1 MATQK
6 QMFPIIYKPGILRDG
21 SFFQGSYCIRGQWV
35 RFFRGQPQNIGGMR
49 NFIFK
54 IIDPDSPLYGQIV
67 IIPSRSYPSS
77 LIIWYD
83 ELGQHVLVGISI
95 ANGNIPDVDLKTNL
109 IHAIYNSEGQETFIR
124 GYELTNNK
132 DDPARLMQ
140 FISVISNINNVH
152 ENLILALDRRIYV
165 DITSNLPMQGGV
177 VIKEVE
183 YLPLEFPDFV
193 FKEATGGM
201 IYVGNRLFLY
211 GNNGLVRWSS
221 VAQEKSGQKTS
232 VQKPFLF
239 FEDKY
244 SINISTDK
252 VIYGAE
258 WRGGTNTPTIIFWTL
273 GSVIL
278 ITNTTGSNNQVIDDP
293 DDLSFSKKVLS
304 RDSSIL
310 SSNSVVEYDGIFY
323 WPGTQRFFVFNG
335 VVLPLENNLNRQTF
349 FDSLDMTKRQKVF
362 GVKNVSRDEIW
373 WFYPEKG
380 KADNVGC
387 TRAVIYNVV
396 DNTWYDTG
404 IERDSGYFDNVSGNM
419 YTSGKNLIPYATP
432 PDKDFCY
439 VWQHE
444 VGNDQVNLVYNGEEG
459 SDLAP
464 VKPIPS
470 FFTTPIISYAT
481 FNPQKQVA
489 GIDYNIAI
497 ERIEPNIVGTKKIK
511 MTVSI
516 NTYEYPASTPVTAT
530 YNLTEDGE
538 LENIIRSA
546 INERKQGRN
555 INFTFKSEGIGSGYQ
570 MGTTF
575 VLAEIDDGRP

>member
-1 MATQK
+1 MRNYVIYLQTIPQILPPDFIPTNVLIYYDSKGDKHILIGGSLVPDSLLSSVIDVTYTSSGAQTYTWANRFTNPTNTLAQFVVVISIINSLPTQMILCLGIKNYTDINSSEATSS
-6 QMFPIIYKPGILRDG
+6 ILAKESTNG
-21 SFFQGSYCIRGQWV
+21 FFQV
-35 RFFRGQPQNIGGMR
+35 N
-49 NFIFK
+49 
-54 IIDPDSPLYGQIV
+54 
-67 IIPSRSYPSS
+67 
-77 LIIWYD
+77 
-83 ELGQHVLVGISI
+83 
-95 ANGNIPDVDLKTNL
+95 
-109 IHAIYNSEGQETFIR
+109 
-124 GYELTNNK
+124 
-132 DDPARLMQ
+132 
-140 FISVISNINNVH
+140 
-152 ENLILALDRRIYV
+152 
-165 DITSNLPMQGGV
+165 
-177 VIKEVE
+177 
-183 YLPLEFPDFV
+183 FPDFV
-193 FKEATGGM
+193 LKEATGGM
-201 IYVGNRLFLY
+201 LYVGSRLFYY

-221 VAQEKSGQKTS
+221 IAAEKSGEQTDL
-232 VQKPFLF
+232 QKPFLF
-239 FEDKY
+239 FKDKY

-258 WRGGTNTPTIIFWTL
+258 WRGGVNAPTIIFWTL
-273 GSVIL
+273 GSVVL
-278 ITNTTGSNNQVIDDP
+278 ITNTTGSNNQVITDI

-349 FDSLDMTKRQKVF
+349 FDTIDMSKRQRVF

-380 KADNVGC
+380 KDANVGC

-396 DNTWYDTG
+396 DNTWYDTD
-404 IERDSGYFDNVSGNM
+404 IERAAGYFDNTGGNM
-419 YTSGKNLIPYATP
+419 YTVGKNLVPYEG
-432 PDKDFCY
+432 DNNSY

-444 VGNDQVNLVYNGEEG
+444 VGSDQVNLYKEV
-459 SDLAP
+459 DQQT
-464 VKPIPS
+464 KPIPS

-489 GIDYNIAI
+489 GIDYNIGI

-538 LENIIRSA
+538 LENIIRPA

>member
-1 MATQK
+1 MAKQK
-6 QMFPIIYKPGILRDG
+6 QMFPITYKPGILRDG
-21 SFFQGSYCIRGQWV
+21 SPFQGSYSTGGQWV
-35 RFFRGQPQNIGGMR
+35 RFFRGQPQNIGGMK
-49 NFIFK
+49 NYV
-54 IIDPDSPLYGQIV
+54 LYIQT
-67 IIPSRSYPSS
+67 IPELLPPSS
-77 LIIWYD
+77 TPTAALIYYD
-83 ELGQHVLVGISI
+83 SDGNKHILVGVSLVTQQHKYSVIDATYNNIGGQTLTYFKKFTNPTNTLTQFVVVISI
-95 ANGNIPDVDLKTNL
+95 INSLPTQMVLCLGMKNYTDINSSE
-109 IHAIYNSEGQETFIR
+109 AIST
-124 GYELTNNK
+124 
-132 DDPARLMQ
+132 
-140 FISVISNINNVH
+140 
-152 ENLILALDRRIYV
+152 ILAKKD
-165 DITSNLPMQGGV
+165 TGGFFKV
-177 VIKEVE
+177 N
-183 YLPLEFPDFV
+183 FPDFV
-193 FKEATGGM
+193 LQETTGGM
-201 IYVGNRLFLY
+201 LYVGNRLFYY
-211 GNNGLVRWSS
+211 GSNGLVRWSS
-221 VAQEKSGQKTS
+221 IAAEKSGQQTS
-232 VQKPFLF
+232 LQKPFLF

-258 WRGGTNTPTIIFWTL
+258 WRGGANSPTIIFWTL
-273 GSVIL
+273 GSVVL
-278 ITNTTGSNNQVIDDP
+278 ISNTTGSNNQVIDDP

-349 FDSLDMTKRQKVF
+349 FDTIDMSKRQRVF

-380 KADNVGC
+380 KDVNVGC

-404 IERDSGYFDNVSGNM
+404 IERAAGYFDNTGGNM
-419 YTSGKNLIPYATP
+419 YTVGKNLSPYEG
-432 PDKDFCY
+432 DNNNY
-439 VWQHE
+439 VWEHE
-444 VGNDQVNLVYNGEEG
+444 VGNDQVNLYKEVEEQ
-459 SDLAP
+459 
-464 VKPIPS
+464 VKAIPS

-516 NTYEYPASTPVTAT
+516 NTYEYPTSTPVTTT
-530 YNLTEDGE
+530 YNLTEDRE
-538 LENIIRSA
+538 LENIIRPA

-575 VLAEIDDGRP
+575 VLAEIDDGRS

>member
-6 QMFPIIYKPGILRDG
+6 QMFPITYKPGILRDG
-21 SFFQGSYCIRGQWV
+21 SPFQGSYCIRGQWV

-49 NFIFK
+49 NYVIYLQTIPQILPPDFIPTNVLIYYDSK
-54 IIDPDSPLYGQIV
+54 GDKHILIGGSLVPDSLLSSV
-67 IIPSRSYPSS
+67 IDVTYTSS
-77 LIIWYD
+77 GAQTYTWANRFTNPTNTLA
-83 ELGQHVLVGISI
+83 QFVVVISI
-95 ANGNIPDVDLKTNL
+95 I
-109 IHAIYNSEGQETFIR
+109 NSLPRQMILCLGMKNYT
-124 GYELTNNK
+124 
-132 DDPARLMQ
+132 D
-140 FISVISNINNVH
+140 INSS
-152 ENLILALDRRIYV
+152 EATSSILA
-165 DITSNLPMQGGV
+165 
-177 VIKEVE
+177 KEATDGFFQVN
-183 YLPLEFPDFV
+183 FPDFV
-193 FKEATGGM
+193 LKEATGGM
-201 IYVGNRLFLY
+201 LYVGNRLFYY

-221 VAQEKSGQKTS
+221 IAADKSGEQTDL
-232 VQKPFLF
+232 QKPFLF
-239 FEDKY
+239 FKDKY

-258 WRGGTNTPTIIFWTL
+258 WRGGANSPTIIFWTL
-273 GSVIL
+273 GSVVL
-278 ITNTTGSNNQVIDDP
+278 ISNTTGSNNQVITDP

-349 FDSLDMTKRQKVF
+349 FDTIDMSKRQRVF

-380 KADNVGC
+380 KDANIGC

-396 DNTWYDTG
+396 DNTWYDTD
-404 IERDSGYFDNVSGNM
+404 IERAAGCFDNTGGNM
-419 YTSGKNLIPYATP
+419 YTVGKNLSPYEG
-432 PDKDFCY
+432 DNNSY
-439 VWQHE
+439 VWEHE
-444 VGNDQVNLVYNGEEG
+444 VGNDQVNLYKDV
-459 SDLAP
+459 DQQ
-464 VKPIPS
+464 VKAIPS

-516 NTYEYPASTPVTAT
+516 NTYEYPASIPVTTT

-538 LENIIRSA
+538 LDNIIRPA
-546 INERKQGRN
+546 INERIQGRN

>member
-6 QMFPIIYKPGILRDG
+6 QMFPITYKPGILRDG
-21 SFFQGSYCIRGQWV
+21 SPFQGSYSTSGQWV

-49 NFIFK
+49 NYV
-54 IIDPDSPLYGQIV
+54 LYLQT
-67 IIPSRSYPSS
+67 IPELLPPSS
-77 LIIWYD
+77 TPTAVLIYYD
-83 ELGQHVLVGISI
+83 SDGNKHILVGVSLVTQQHKYSVIDATYNNIGSQTLTYFKKFTNPTNTLTQFVVVISI
-95 ANGNIPDVDLKTNL
+95 INTIPTQMILCLGMKNYTDINSSE
-109 IHAIYNSEGQETFIR
+109 AIS
-124 GYELTNNK
+124 
-132 DDPARLMQ
+132 
-140 FISVISNINNVH
+140 S
-152 ENLILALDRRIYV
+152 ILA
-165 DITSNLPMQGGV
+165 
-177 VIKEVE
+177 KEATDGFFQVN
-183 YLPLEFPDFV
+183 FPDFV
-193 FKEATGGM
+193 LKEATGGM
-201 IYVGNRLFLY
+201 LYVGNRLFYY

-221 VAQEKSGQKTS
+221 IAAEKSGEQTDL
-232 VQKPFLF
+232 QKPFLF
-239 FEDKY
+239 FKDKY

-258 WRGGTNTPTIIFWTL
+258 WRGGANSPTIIFWTL
-273 GSVIL
+273 GSVVL

-380 KADNVGC
+380 KDANVGC

-419 YTSGKNLIPYATP
+419 YTSGKNLIPYTTP
-432 PDKDFCY
+432 INKDFCY

-538 LENIIRSA
+538 LENTIRPA

>member
-6 QMFPIIYKPGILRDG
+6 QMFPITYKPGILRDG
-21 SFFQGSYCIRGQWV
+21 SFFQGSYCTRGQWV
-35 RFFRGQPQNIGGMR
+35 RFFRGQPQNIGGMK
-49 NFIFK
+49 NYV
-54 IIDPDSPLYGQIV
+54 LYIQT
-67 IIPSRSYPSS
+67 IPELLPPSS
-77 LIIWYD
+77 TPTAALIYYD
-83 ELGQHVLVGISI
+83 SDGNKHILVGVSLVTQQHKYSLIDATYNTAGSNTLTYFTKFPNPTNTLTQFVVVTSIINAIPTKVILCLGMKNYTDINSSEAISAIFVKREI
-95 ANGNIPDVDLKTNL
+95 AVENTAFYKT
-109 IHAIYNSEGQETFIR
+109 T
-124 GYELTNNK
+124 
-132 DDPARLMQ
+132 
-140 FISVISNINNVH
+140 
-152 ENLILALDRRIYV
+152 
-165 DITSNLPMQGGV
+165 
-177 VIKEVE
+177 
-183 YLPLEFPDFV
+183 FPDFV
-193 FKEATGGM
+193 YQEATGGM
-201 IYVGNRLFLY
+201 LYVGNRLFYY

-221 VAQEKSGQKTS
+221 IAAEKSGQQTS
-232 VQKPFLF
+232 LQKPFLF

-258 WRGGTNTPTIIFWTL
+258 WRGGTNSPTIIFWTL
-273 GSVIL
+273 GSVVL
-278 ITNTTGSNNQVIDDP
+278 ISNTTGSNNQVIDDP
-293 DDLSFSKKVLS
+293 DDLSFSKKILS

-349 FDSLDMTKRQKVF
+349 FDTIDMSKRQRVF

-380 KADNVGC
+380 KDANVGC

-396 DNTWYDTG
+396 DNTWYDTD
-404 IERDSGYFDNVSGNM
+404 IERAAGYFDNTGGNM
-419 YTSGKNLIPYATP
+419 YTVGKNLSPYEG
-432 PDKDFCY
+432 DNNSY

-444 VGNDQVNLVYNGEEG
+444 VGNDQVNLYK
-459 SDLAP
+459 AP
-464 VKPIPS
+464 DQQTKAIPS

-481 FNPQKQVA
+481 FNPQKQIA
-489 GIDYNIAI
+489 GIDYNIGI

-516 NTYEYPASTPVTAT
+516 NTYEYPASTPVTTT
-530 YNLTEDGE
+530 YDLTEDVE
-538 LENIIRSA
+538 LESIIRPA

>member
-6 QMFPIIYKPGILRDG
+6 QMFPITYKPGILRDG
-21 SFFQGSYCIRGQWV
+21 SPFQGSYSTSGQWV

-49 NFIFK
+49 NYV
-54 IIDPDSPLYGQIV
+54 LYLQT
-67 IIPSRSYPSS
+67 IPELLPPSS
-77 LIIWYD
+77 TPTAVLIYYD
-83 ELGQHVLVGISI
+83 TDRNKHILVGVSLVTQQHKYSVIDATYNNIGSQTLTYFKKFTNPTNTLTQFVVVISI
-95 ANGNIPDVDLKTNL
+95 INTIPTQMILCLGMKNYTDINSSE
-109 IHAIYNSEGQETFIR
+109 AIST
-124 GYELTNNK
+124 
-132 DDPARLMQ
+132 
-140 FISVISNINNVH
+140 
-152 ENLILALDRRIYV
+152 ILA
-165 DITSNLPMQGGV
+165 
-177 VIKEVE
+177 KETTDGFFQVN
-183 YLPLEFPDFV
+183 FPDFV
-193 FKEATGGM
+193 LQEATGGM
-201 IYVGNRLFLY
+201 LYVGSRLFYY

-221 VAQEKSGQKTS
+221 IAADKSGEQTDL
-232 VQKPFLF
+232 QKPFLF
-239 FEDKY
+239 FKDKY

-258 WRGGTNTPTIIFWTL
+258 WRGGANSPTIIFWTL
-273 GSVIL
+273 GSVVL

-349 FDSLDMTKRQKVF
+349 FDSLDMTKRQRVF

-380 KADNVGC
+380 KDANVGC

-404 IERDSGYFDNVSGNM
+404 IERAAGYFDNTGGNM
-419 YTSGKNLIPYATP
+419 YTVGKNLSPYEG
-432 PDKDFCY
+432 DNNSY

-444 VGNDQVNLVYNGEEG
+444 VGNDQVNLYKEV
-459 SDLAP
+459 DQQ
-464 VKPIPS
+464 VKSIPS

-538 LENIIRSA
+538 LENIIRPA

>member
-21 SFFQGSYCIRGQWV
+21 SPFQGSYCTKGQWV
-35 RFFRGQPQNIGGMR
+35 RFFRGQPQNIGGIR
-49 NFIFK
+49 N
-54 IIDPDSPLYGQIV
+54 YV
-67 IIPSRSYPSS
+67 IYLQTIPELLPPSS
-77 LIIWYD
+77 TPTAVLIYYD
-83 ELGQHVLVGISI
+83 SDGNKHILVGVSLVTQQHKYSVIDATYNNIGSQTLTYFKKFTNPTNTLTQFVVVISI
-95 ANGNIPDVDLKTNL
+95 
-109 IHAIYNSEGQETFIR
+109 
-124 GYELTNNK
+124 
-132 DDPARLMQ
+132 
-140 FISVISNINNVH
+140 INNVKT
-152 ENLILALDRRIYV
+152 ELILSLGMKNYLDIN
-165 DITSNLPMQGGV
+165 SNEAVSTILAKKGTGEFWT
-177 VIKEVE
+177 IKFKADPVKNQNE
-183 YLPLEFPDFV
+183 EFKQPIPTEDNFI

-201 IYVGNRLFLY
+201 LYVGNRLFYY

-221 VAQEKSGQKTS
+221 ASQEKLNKKTNITC
-232 VQKPFLF
+232 PFLF

-258 WRGGTNTPTIIFWTL
+258 WRGGANSPTIIFWTL
-273 GSVIL
+273 GSVVL

-349 FDSLDMTKRQKVF
+349 FDTIDMSKRQRVF

-380 KADNVGC
+380 KDANVGC

-396 DNTWYDTG
+396 DNTWYDTD
-404 IERDSGYFDNVSGNM
+404 IERAAGYFDNTGGNM
-419 YTSGKNLIPYATP
+419 YTVGKNLTPYEG
-432 PDKDFCY
+432 DNNSY
-439 VWQHE
+439 VWEHE
-444 VGNDQVNLVYNGEEG
+444 VGNDQVNLYK
-459 SDLAP
+459 AP
-464 VKPIPS
+464 DQQVKAIPS

-511 MTVSI
+511 MTVNI
-516 NTYEYPASTPVTAT
+516 NTYEYPASTPVTTT

-538 LENIIRSA
+538 LENIIRPA

>member
-1 MATQK
+1 MKNYTD
-6 QMFPIIYKPGILRDG
+6 I
-21 SFFQGSYCIRGQWV
+21 
-35 RFFRGQPQNIGGMR
+35 N
-49 NFIFK
+49 
-54 IIDPDSPLYGQIV
+54 
-67 IIPSRSYPSS
+67 SS
-77 LIIWYD
+77 
-83 ELGQHVLVGISI
+83 EAIS
-95 ANGNIPDVDLKTNL
+95 
-109 IHAIYNSEGQETFIR
+109 S
-124 GYELTNNK
+124 
-132 DDPARLMQ
+132 
-140 FISVISNINNVH
+140 
-152 ENLILALDRRIYV
+152 ILAKKD
-165 DITSNLPMQGGV
+165 TGGFFKV
-177 VIKEVE
+177 N
-183 YLPLEFPDFV
+183 FPDFV
-193 FKEATGGM
+193 LQEATGGM
-201 IYVGNRLFLY
+201 LYVGNRLFYY

-221 VAQEKSGQKTS
+221 IAAEKSGEQTDL
-232 VQKPFLF
+232 QKPFLF
-239 FEDKY
+239 FKDKY

-258 WRGGTNTPTIIFWTL
+258 WRGGANTPTIIFWTL
-273 GSVIL
+273 SSVIL

-335 VVLPLENNLNRQTF
+335 VVLPLENF

-396 DNTWYDTG
+396 DNTWYDTD
-404 IERDSGYFDNVSGNM
+404 IERAAGYFDNTGGNM
-419 YTSGKNLIPYATP
+419 YTVGKNLTPYEG
-432 PDKDFCY
+432 DNNSY
-439 VWQHE
+439 VWEHE
-444 VGNDQVNLVYNGEEG
+444 VGNDQVNLYKDVQQ
-459 SDLAP
+459 
-464 VKPIPS
+464 VKAIPS

-511 MTVSI
+511 MNVSI
-516 NTYEYPASTPVTAT
+516 NTYEYPASTPVTTT
-530 YNLTEDGE
+530 YDLTTDGE
-538 LENIIRSA
+538 ENTVRPA

>member
-21 SFFQGSYCIRGQWV
+21 SPFQGSYCTKGQWV
-35 RFFRGQPQNIGGMR
+35 RFFRGQPQNIGGMK
-49 NFIFK
+49 NYV
-54 IIDPDSPLYGQIV
+54 LYIQT
-67 IIPSRSYPSS
+67 IPELLPPSS
-77 LIIWYD
+77 TPTAALIYYD
-83 ELGQHVLVGISI
+83 SDGNKHILVGVSLVTQEHRYSVIDATYNNIGSQTLTYFKKFTNPTNTLTQFVVVISI
-95 ANGNIPDVDLKTNL
+95 
-109 IHAIYNSEGQETFIR
+109 
-124 GYELTNNK
+124 
-132 DDPARLMQ
+132 
-140 FISVISNINNVH
+140 INNVKT
-152 ENLILALDRRIYV
+152 ELILSLGMKNYS
-165 DITSNLPMQGGV
+165 DINSNEAVSTILAKKDTGEFWT
-177 VIKEVE
+177 IKFKADPVKNQNE
-183 YLPLEFPDFV
+183 EFKQPIPTEDNFI

-201 IYVGNRLFLY
+201 LYVGNRLFYY

-221 VAQEKSGQKTS
+221 GSQEKLNKKTNITC
-232 VQKPFLF
+232 PFLF

-258 WRGGTNTPTIIFWTL
+258 WRGGVNSPTIIFWTL
-273 GSVIL
+273 GSVVL

-293 DDLSFSKKVLS
+293 DDLSFSRKVLS

-349 FDSLDMTKRQKVF
+349 FDSLDMSKRQRVF

-380 KADNVGC
+380 KDANVGC

-396 DNTWYDTG
+396 DNTWYDTD
-404 IERDSGYFDNVSGNM
+404 IERAAGYFDNTGGNM
-419 YTSGKNLIPYATP
+419 YTVGKNFSPYEG
-432 PDKDFCY
+432 DNNSY
-439 VWQHE
+439 VWEHE
-444 VGNDQVNLVYNGEEG
+444 VGNDQVNLYKDVEEQV
-459 SDLAP
+459 L
-464 VKPIPS
+464 PIPS

-497 ERIEPNIVGTKKIK
+497 ERIEPNIVATEKIK

-516 NTYEYPASTPVTAT
+516 NTYKYPASTPVITT
-530 YNLTEDGE
+530 YDLTEDGE
-538 LENIIRSA
+538 LENIIRPA

>member
-6 QMFPIIYKPGILRDG
+6 QMFPITYKPGILRDG

-49 NFIFK
+49 N
-54 IIDPDSPLYGQIV
+54 YV
-67 IIPSRSYPSS
+67 IYLQTVPELLPPSS
-77 LIIWYD
+77 TPTAALIYYD
-83 ELGQHVLVGISI
+83 SDGNKHILVGVSLNSVDDKYSVIDATYNNIGGQTLTYFKKFTNPTNTLTQFVVVISI
-95 ANGNIPDVDLKTNL
+95 
-109 IHAIYNSEGQETFIR
+109 
-124 GYELTNNK
+124 
-132 DDPARLMQ
+132 
-140 FISVISNINNVH
+140 INNVKT
-152 ENLILALDRRIYV
+152 ELILALGMKNYL
-165 DITSNLPMQGGV
+165 DINSNEAVSTILAKKDTG
-177 VIKEVE
+177 
-183 YLPLEFPDFV
+183 EFWTVKFKADPVKNQNEEFKQPIPTEDNFI

-201 IYVGNRLFLY
+201 LYVGSRLFYY

-221 VAQEKSGQKTS
+221 ASQEKLNKKTNITC
-232 VQKPFLF
+232 PFLF

-258 WRGGTNTPTIIFWTL
+258 WRGGANSPTIIFWTL
-273 GSVIL
+273 SSVVL
-278 ITNTTGSNNQVIDDP
+278 ISNTTGSNNQVIDDP
-293 DDLSFSKKVLS
+293 DDLSFSKKILS

-349 FDSLDMTKRQKVF
+349 FDTIDMSKRQRVF

-380 KADNVGC
+380 KDANVGC

-396 DNTWYDTG
+396 DNTWYDTD
-404 IERDSGYFDNVSGNM
+404 IERAAGYFDNTGGNM
-419 YTSGKNLIPYATP
+419 YTVGKNLSPYEG
-432 PDKDFCY
+432 DNNNY
-439 VWQHE
+439 VWEHE
-444 VGNDQVNLVYNGEEG
+444 VGNDQVNLYKEV
-459 SDLAP
+459 DQQ
-464 VKPIPS
+464 VKSIPS

-489 GIDYNIAI
+489 GIDYNIGI

-516 NTYEYPASTPVTAT
+516 NTYEYPASAPVTAT
-530 YNLTEDGE
+530 YDLTIDGE
-538 LENIIRSA
+538 ENTIRPA

>member
-1 MATQK
+1 M
-6 QMFPIIYKPGILRDG
+6 
-21 SFFQGSYCIRGQWV
+21 
-35 RFFRGQPQNIGGMR
+35 
-49 NFIFK
+49 
-54 IIDPDSPLYGQIV
+54 LY
-67 IIPSRSYPSS
+67 
-77 LIIWYD
+77 D
-83 ELGQHVLVGISI
+83 
-95 ANGNIPDVDLKTNL
+95 
-109 IHAIYNSEGQETFIR
+109 
-124 GYELTNNK
+124 
-132 DDPARLMQ
+132 
-140 FISVISNINNVH
+140 
-152 ENLILALDRRIYV
+152 
-165 DITSNLPMQGGV
+165 
-177 VIKEVE
+177 
-183 YLPLEFPDFV
+183 
-193 FKEATGGM
+193 
-201 IYVGNRLFLY
+201 GNRLFYY

-221 VAQEKSGQKTS
+221 IAAEKSGQQTS

-258 WRGGTNTPTIIFWTL
+258 WRGGANSPTIIFWTL
-273 GSVIL
+273 SSVVL
-278 ITNTTGSNNQVIDDP
+278 ISNTTGSNNQVIDDP
-293 DDLSFSKKVLS
+293 DDLSFSKKILS

-349 FDSLDMTKRQKVF
+349 FDTIDMSKRQRVF

-380 KADNVGC
+380 KDANVGC

-396 DNTWYDTG
+396 DNTWYDTD
-404 IERDSGYFDNVSGNM
+404 IERAAGYFDNTGGNM
-419 YTSGKNLIPYATP
+419 YTVGKNLSPYEG
-432 PDKDFCY
+432 DNNSY

-444 VGNDQVNLVYNGEEG
+444 VGNDQVNLYKDV
-459 SDLAP
+459 DQQ
-464 VKPIPS
+464 VKAIPS

-489 GIDYNIAI
+489 GIDYNIGI

-516 NTYEYPASTPVTAT
+516 NTYEYPASAPVTAT
-530 YNLTEDGE
+530 YDLTIEGE
-538 LENIIRSA
+538 ENTIRPA

>member
-21 SFFQGSYCIRGQWV
+21 SPFQGSYCSRGQWV

-49 NFIFK
+49 NYVIYLQTIPQILPPDFIPTNVLIYYDSK
-54 IIDPDSPLYGQIV
+54 GDKHILIGGSLVPDSLLSSV
-67 IIPSRSYPSS
+67 IDVTYTSS
-77 LIIWYD
+77 GAQTYTWANRFTNPTNTLA
-83 ELGQHVLVGISI
+83 QFVVVISI
-95 ANGNIPDVDLKTNL
+95 INSLPTQMILCLGMKNYTDINSSE
-109 IHAIYNSEGQETFIR
+109 AIS
-124 GYELTNNK
+124 
-132 DDPARLMQ
+132 
-140 FISVISNINNVH
+140 S
-152 ENLILALDRRIYV
+152 ILA
-165 DITSNLPMQGGV
+165 
-177 VIKEVE
+177 KEATDGFFQVN
-183 YLPLEFPDFV
+183 FPDFV
-193 FKEATGGM
+193 LKEATGGM
-201 IYVGNRLFLY
+201 LYVGNRLFYY

-221 VAQEKSGQKTS
+221 IAAEKSGEQTDL
-232 VQKPFLF
+232 QKPFLF
-239 FEDKY
+239 FKDKY

-258 WRGGTNTPTIIFWTL
+258 WRGGANSPTIIFWTL
-273 GSVIL
+273 GSVVL
-278 ITNTTGSNNQVIDDP
+278 ISNTTGSNNQVITDP
-293 DDLSFSKKVLS
+293 DDLSFSRKVLS

-349 FDSLDMTKRQKVF
+349 FDTIDMSKRQKVF

-380 KADNVGC
+380 KDANVGC

-396 DNTWYDTG
+396 DNTWYDTD
-404 IERDSGYFDNVSGNM
+404 IERAAGYFDNTGGNM
-419 YTSGKNLIPYATP
+419 YTVGKNLSPYEG
-432 PDKDFCY
+432 DNNSY
-439 VWQHE
+439 VWEHE
-444 VGNDQVNLVYNGEEG
+444 VGNDQVNLYKEV
-459 SDLAP
+459 DQQ
-464 VKPIPS
+464 VKSIPS

-489 GIDYNIAI
+489 GIDYNIGI

-530 YNLTEDGE
+530 YDLTIDGE
-538 LENIIRSA
+538 ENTVRPA

>member
-6 QMFPIIYKPGILRDG
+6 QMFPITYKPGILRDG
-21 SFFQGSYCIRGQWV
+21 SSFQGSYCTKGQWV

-49 NFIFK
+49 N
-54 IIDPDSPLYGQIV
+54 YV
-67 IIPSRSYPSS
+67 IYLQTVPELLPPSS
-77 LIIWYD
+77 TPTAALIYYD
-83 ELGQHVLVGISI
+83 SDGNKHILVGVSIVTQQHKYSLIDATYNNIGGQTLTYFTKFPNPTNTLTQFVVVTSIINAIPTKVILCLGMKNYTDINSSEAISAIFVKREI
-95 ANGNIPDVDLKTNL
+95 AVENTAFYKT
-109 IHAIYNSEGQETFIR
+109 T
-124 GYELTNNK
+124 
-132 DDPARLMQ
+132 
-140 FISVISNINNVH
+140 
-152 ENLILALDRRIYV
+152 
-165 DITSNLPMQGGV
+165 
-177 VIKEVE
+177 
-183 YLPLEFPDFV
+183 FPDFV
-193 FKEATGGM
+193 YQEATGGM
-201 IYVGNRLFLY
+201 LYVGNRLFYY

-221 VAQEKSGQKTS
+221 IAAEKFGKKT
-232 VQKPFLF
+232 KLKLPFLF

-258 WRGGTNTPTIIFWTL
+258 WRGGVNTPTIIFWTL
-273 GSVIL
+273 SSVIL
-278 ITNTTGSNNQVIDDP
+278 ITNTTGSNNQVITDP
-293 DDLSFSKKVLS
+293 DDLSFSKKILS

-349 FDSLDMTKRQKVF
+349 FDTIDMSKRQRVF
-362 GVKNVSRDEIW
+362 GIKNVSRDEIW

-404 IERDSGYFDNVSGNM
+404 IERAAGYFDNTGGNM
-419 YTSGKNLIPYATP
+419 YTVGKNLVPYAG
-432 PDKDFCY
+432 DNNSY

-444 VGNDQVNLVYNGEEG
+444 VGNDQVNLYK
-459 SDLAP
+459 AP
-464 VKPIPS
+464 DQQTKAIPS

-489 GIDYNIAI
+489 GIDYNLAI
-497 ERIEPNIVGTKKIK
+497 ERIEPNIVPTQKIK
-511 MTVSI
+511 MIISI
-516 NTYEYPASTPVTAT
+516 NTYEYPASTPVTTT

-538 LENIIRSA
+538 VENIIRPV
-546 INERKQGRN
+546 INTRVQGRN
-555 INFTFKSEGIGSGYQ
+555 VNFTFQSEGIGSGYQ

-575 VLAEIDDGRP
+575 VLAEIDDGRV

>member
-6 QMFPIIYKPGILRDG
+6 QMFPITYKPGILRDG
-21 SFFQGSYCIRGQWV
+21 SPFQGSYSTGGQWV

-49 NFIFK
+49 NYVIYQQGIPQILTPNSIPTNC
-54 IIDPDSPLYGQIV
+54 IIYYDSKGDKHIL
-67 IIPSRSYPSS
+67 
-77 LIIWYD
+77 L
-83 ELGQHVLVGISI
+83 GISPTLEEGLSNVI
-95 ANGNIPDVDLKTNL
+95 DVTYTTSGAQTFTYGSAYTNPT
-109 IHAIYNSEGQETFIR
+109 NT
-124 GYELTNNK
+124 LT
-132 DDPARLMQ
+132 Q
-140 FISVISNINNVH
+140 FVVVISIINSLPTQIILCLGMKNYTDINSS
-152 ENLILALDRRIYV
+152 EAISSILAKKD
-165 DITSNLPMQGGV
+165 TGGFFKV
-177 VIKEVE
+177 N
-183 YLPLEFPDFV
+183 FPDFV
-193 FKEATGGM
+193 LQEATGGM
-201 IYVGNRLFLY
+201 LYVGNRLFYY
-211 GNNGLVRWSS
+211 GSNGLVRWSS
-221 VAQEKSGQKTS
+221 IAQKKSNEETHL
-232 VQKPFLF
+232 QKPFLF
-239 FEDKY
+239 FKDKY

-258 WRGGTNTPTIIFWTL
+258 WRGGVNAPTIIFWTL
-273 GSVIL
+273 GSVVL

-293 DDLSFSKKVLS
+293 DDLSFSRKVLS

-349 FDSLDMTKRQKVF
+349 FDSLDMSKRQKVF

-380 KADNVGC
+380 KDANVGC

-404 IERDSGYFDNVSGNM
+404 IERAAGYFDNTGGNM
-419 YTSGKNLIPYATP
+419 YTVGKNLSPYEG
-432 PDKDFCY
+432 DNNSY
-439 VWQHE
+439 VWEHE
-444 VGNDQVNLVYNGEEG
+444 VGNDQVNLYKDV
-459 SDLAP
+459 DQQ
-464 VKPIPS
+464 VKAIPS

-516 NTYEYPASTPVTAT
+516 NTYEYPTSTPVTAT

-538 LENIIRSA
+538 LENIIRPA

>member
-6 QMFPIIYKPGILRDG
+6 QMFPITYKPGILRDG
-21 SFFQGSYCIRGQWV
+21 SLFQGSYSTGGQWV

-49 NFIFK
+49 NYVIYLETVPQILPPDFI
-54 IIDPDSPLYGQIV
+54 PTNC
-67 IIPSRSYPSS
+67 
-77 LIIWYD
+77 LIYYD
-83 ELGQHVLVGISI
+83 NEGNKHILVGGSIVSDSILSSVIDVTYTSSGAQTYTWANRFTNPINTLAQFVVVISI
-95 ANGNIPDVDLKTNL
+95 I
-109 IHAIYNSEGQETFIR
+109 NSLPTQMILCLGMKNYT
-124 GYELTNNK
+124 
-132 DDPARLMQ
+132 D
-140 FISVISNINNVH
+140 INSS
-152 ENLILALDRRIYV
+152 EAASSILA
-165 DITSNLPMQGGV
+165 
-177 VIKEVE
+177 KEATDGFFQVN
-183 YLPLEFPDFV
+183 FPDFV
-193 FKEATGGM
+193 LKEATGGM
-201 IYVGNRLFLY
+201 LYVGNRLFYY

-221 VAQEKSGQKTS
+221 IAAEKSGQQTS
-232 VQKPFLF
+232 LQKPFLF

-258 WRGGTNTPTIIFWTL
+258 WRGGTNSPTIIFWTL
-273 GSVIL
+273 GSVVL
-278 ITNTTGSNNQVIDDP
+278 ISNTTGSNNQIIDDP
-293 DDLSFSKKVLS
+293 DDLSFSRKVLS

-349 FDSLDMTKRQKVF
+349 FDTIDMSKRQRVF

-380 KADNVGC
+380 KDANVGC

-396 DNTWYDTG
+396 DNTWYDTD
-404 IERDSGYFDNVSGNM
+404 IERAAGYFDNTGGNM
-419 YTSGKNLIPYATP
+419 YTVGKNLSPYE
-432 PDKDFCY
+432 DDNNSY
-439 VWQHE
+439 VWEHE
-444 VGNDQVNLVYNGEEG
+444 VGNDQVNLYK
-459 SDLAP
+459 AP
-464 VKPIPS
+464 DQQTKAIPS

-516 NTYEYPASTPVTAT
+516 NTYEYPASAPVTAT

-538 LENIIRSA
+538 VENLIRPA

>member
-6 QMFPIIYKPGILRDG
+6 QMFPITYKPGILRDG
-21 SFFQGSYCIRGQWV
+21 SPFQGSYSTSGQWV

-49 NFIFK
+49 NYV
-54 IIDPDSPLYGQIV
+54 LYLQT
-67 IIPSRSYPSS
+67 IPELLPPSS
-77 LIIWYD
+77 TPTAVLIYYD
-83 ELGQHVLVGISI
+83 TDGNKHILVGVSLVTQQHKYSVIDATYNNIGSQTLTYFKKFTNPTNTLTQFVVVISI
-95 ANGNIPDVDLKTNL
+95 INTIPTQMILCLGMKNYTDINSSE
-109 IHAIYNSEGQETFIR
+109 AIST
-124 GYELTNNK
+124 
-132 DDPARLMQ
+132 
-140 FISVISNINNVH
+140 
-152 ENLILALDRRIYV
+152 ILA
-165 DITSNLPMQGGV
+165 
-177 VIKEVE
+177 KETTDGFFQVN
-183 YLPLEFPDFV
+183 FPDFV
-193 FKEATGGM
+193 LQEATGGM
-201 IYVGNRLFLY
+201 LYVGSRLFYY

-221 VAQEKSGQKTS
+221 IAADKSGEQTDL
-232 VQKPFLF
+232 QKPFLF
-239 FEDKY
+239 FKDKY

-258 WRGGTNTPTIIFWTL
+258 WRGGANSPTIIFWTL
-273 GSVIL
+273 GSVVL

-349 FDSLDMTKRQKVF
+349 FDSLDMTKRQRVF

-380 KADNVGC
+380 KDANVGC

-404 IERDSGYFDNVSGNM
+404 IERAAGYFDNTGGNM
-419 YTSGKNLIPYATP
+419 YTVGKNLSPYEG
-432 PDKDFCY
+432 DNNSY

-444 VGNDQVNLVYNGEEG
+444 VGNDQVNLYKEV
-459 SDLAP
+459 DQQ
-464 VKPIPS
+464 VKSIPS

-497 ERIEPNIVGTKKIK
+497 ERIEPNIAGTKKIK

-538 LENIIRSA
+538 LENIIRPA

>member
-6 QMFPIIYKPGILRDG
+6 QMFPITYKPGILRDG
-21 SFFQGSYCIRGQWV
+21 SPFQGSYCSRGQWV

-49 NFIFK
+49 NY
-54 IIDPDSPLYGQIV
+54 IIYQQGTPQILTPNSIPTNCIIYYDSKGDKHIL
-67 IIPSRSYPSS
+67 
-77 LIIWYD
+77 L
-83 ELGQHVLVGISI
+83 GISPTY
-95 ANGNIPDVDLKTNL
+95 GPGL
-109 IHAIYNSEGQETFIR
+109 S
-124 GYELTNNK
+124 
-132 DDPARLMQ
+132 
-140 FISVISNINNVH
+140 SVIDVTYTSTSSQTNTYSSTYTNPTNTLTQFVVVISIINSLPTQIILCLGMKNYTDINSS
-152 ENLILALDRRIYV
+152 EAISTILA
-165 DITSNLPMQGGV
+165 
-177 VIKEVE
+177 KESTDGFFQVN
-183 YLPLEFPDFV
+183 FPDFV
-193 FKEATGGM
+193 LQEATGGM
-201 IYVGNRLFLY
+201 LYVGNRLFYY
-211 GNNGLVRWSS
+211 GSNGLVRWSS
-221 VAQEKSGQKTS
+221 IAQKKSNEETHL
-232 VQKPFLF
+232 QKPFLF
-239 FEDKY
+239 FKDKY

-258 WRGGTNTPTIIFWTL
+258 WRGGANSPTIIFWTL
-273 GSVIL
+273 SSVVL

-293 DDLSFSKKVLS
+293 DDLSFSRKVLS

-349 FDSLDMTKRQKVF
+349 FDSLDMSKRQRVF

-380 KADNVGC
+380 KDANVGC

-396 DNTWYDTG
+396 DNTWYDTD
-404 IERDSGYFDNVSGNM
+404 IERAAGYFDNTGGNM
-419 YTSGKNLIPYATP
+419 YTVGKNFSPYEG
-432 PDKDFCY
+432 DNNSY
-439 VWQHE
+439 VWEHE
-444 VGNDQVNLVYNGEEG
+444 VGNDQVNLYKEV
-459 SDLAP
+459 DQQ
-464 VKPIPS
+464 VKAIPS

-489 GIDYNIAI
+489 GIDYNIGI

-516 NTYEYPASTPVTAT
+516 NTYEYPVSTPVTAT

-538 LENIIRSA
+538 LENIIRPA

>member
-6 QMFPIIYKPGILRDG
+6 QMFPITYKPGILRDG
-21 SFFQGSYCIRGQWV
+21 SPFQGSYCIRGQWV

-49 NFIFK
+49 NYVIYLQTIPQILPPDFIPTNVLIYYDSK
-54 IIDPDSPLYGQIV
+54 SDKHILIGGSLVPDSLLSSV
-67 IIPSRSYPSS
+67 IDVTYTSS
-77 LIIWYD
+77 GAQTYTWANRFTNPTNTLA
-83 ELGQHVLVGISI
+83 QFVVVISI
-95 ANGNIPDVDLKTNL
+95 I
-109 IHAIYNSEGQETFIR
+109 NSLPTQMILCLGMKNYT
-124 GYELTNNK
+124 
-132 DDPARLMQ
+132 D
-140 FISVISNINNVH
+140 INSS
-152 ENLILALDRRIYV
+152 EATSSILA
-165 DITSNLPMQGGV
+165 
-177 VIKEVE
+177 KESTDGFFQVN
-183 YLPLEFPDFV
+183 FPDFV
-193 FKEATGGM
+193 LKEATGGM
-201 IYVGNRLFLY
+201 LYVGNRLFYY

-221 VAQEKSGQKTS
+221 VAQEKSGEKTS
-232 VQKPFLF
+232 LQKPFLF
-239 FEDKY
+239 FKDKY

-258 WRGGTNTPTIIFWTL
+258 WRGGVNAPTIIFWTL
-273 GSVIL
+273 GSVVL
-278 ITNTTGSNNQVIDDP
+278 ITNTTGNNNQVIDDP

-349 FDSLDMTKRQKVF
+349 FDSLDMSKRQRVF

-380 KADNVGC
+380 RDANVGC

-396 DNTWYDTG
+396 DNTWYDTN
-404 IERDSGYFDNVSGNM
+404 IERAAGYFDNTGGNM
-419 YTSGKNLIPYATP
+419 YTVGKNLVPYEG
-432 PDKDFCY
+432 DNNSY

-444 VGNDQVNLVYNGEEG
+444 IGNDQVNLYKEVGQQTK
-459 SDLAP
+459 A
-464 VKPIPS
+464 IPS

-489 GIDYNIAI
+489 GIDYNIGI

-516 NTYEYPASTPVTAT
+516 NTYEYPASTPVTVT
-530 YNLTEDGE
+530 YDLTEDKE
-538 LENIIRSA
+538 PDNIIKPA
-546 INERKQGRN
+546 INERVQGRN

>member
-6 QMFPIIYKPGILRDG
+6 QMFPITYKPGILRDG
-21 SFFQGSYCIRGQWV
+21 CSFQGSYCTRGQWV
-35 RFFRGQPQNIGGMR
+35 RFFRGWPQNIGGMK
-49 NFIFK
+49 NYV
-54 IIDPDSPLYGQIV
+54 LYLQTV
-67 IIPSRSYPSS
+67 PELLPPSS
-77 LIIWYD
+77 TPTAALIYYD
-83 ELGQHVLVGISI
+83 SKSDKHILVGVSLKSVDDKYSVIDATYNNIGSQTLTYFKKFTNPTNTLTQFVVVISI
-95 ANGNIPDVDLKTNL
+95 
-109 IHAIYNSEGQETFIR
+109 
-124 GYELTNNK
+124 
-132 DDPARLMQ
+132 
-140 FISVISNINNVH
+140 INNVKT
-152 ENLILALDRRIYV
+152 ELILCLGMKNYLDIN
-165 DITSNLPMQGGV
+165 SNEAVSTILAKKDTG
-177 VIKEVE
+177 
-183 YLPLEFPDFV
+183 EFWTVKFKADPVKNQNEEFKQPIPTEDNFI

-201 IYVGNRLFLY
+201 LYVGNRLFYY

-221 VAQEKSGQKTS
+221 ASQEKLNKKTNIS
-232 VQKPFLF
+232 CPFLF

-258 WRGGTNTPTIIFWTL
+258 WRGGANSPTIIFWTL
-273 GSVIL
+273 GSVVL
-278 ITNTTGSNNQVIDDP
+278 ISNTTGSNNQIIDDP
-293 DDLSFSKKVLS
+293 DDLSFSKKILS

-349 FDSLDMTKRQKVF
+349 FDTIDMSKRQKVF

-380 KADNVGC
+380 KTDNVGC

-404 IERDSGYFDNVSGNM
+404 IERAAGYFDNTGGNM
-419 YTSGKNLIPYATP
+419 YTVGKNLSPYEG
-432 PDKDFCY
+432 DNNSY
-439 VWQHE
+439 VWEHE
-444 VGNDQVNLVYNGEEG
+444 VGNDQVNLYKEVEEQ
-459 SDLAP
+459 

-489 GIDYNIAI
+489 GIDYNIGI
-497 ERIEPNIVGTKKIK
+497 ERIEPNIVATEKIK

-538 LENIIRSA
+538 LENIIRPA
-546 INERKQGRN
+546 INERIQGRN

>member
-1 MATQK
+1 V
-6 QMFPIIYKPGILRDG
+6 
-21 SFFQGSYCIRGQWV
+21 C
-35 RFFRGQPQNIGGMR
+35 
-49 NFIFK
+49 
-54 IIDPDSPLYGQIV
+54 
-67 IIPSRSYPSS
+67 SS
-77 LIIWYD
+77 DLIAA
-83 ELGQHVLVGISI
+83 EKFGKKTK
-95 ANGNIPDVDLKTNL
+95 LKL
-109 IHAIYNSEGQETFIR
+109 
-124 GYELTNNK
+124 
-132 DDPARLMQ
+132 
-140 FISVISNINNVH
+140 
-152 ENLILALDRRIYV
+152 
-165 DITSNLPMQGGV
+165 
-177 VIKEVE
+177 
-183 YLPLEFPDFV
+183 
-193 FKEATGGM
+193 
-201 IYVGNRLFLY
+201 
-211 GNNGLVRWSS
+211 
-221 VAQEKSGQKTS
+221 
-232 VQKPFLF
+232 PFLF

-258 WRGGTNTPTIIFWTL
+258 WRGGANSPTIIFWTL
-273 GSVIL
+273 SSVVL
-278 ITNTTGSNNQVIDDP
+278 ISNTTGSNNQVVDDP

-349 FDSLDMTKRQKVF
+349 FDTIDMSKRQRVF

-380 KADNVGC
+380 KDANVGC

-404 IERDSGYFDNVSGNM
+404 IERAAGYFDNTGGNM
-419 YTSGKNLIPYATP
+419 YTVGKNLSPYEG
-432 PDKDFCY
+432 DNNSY
-439 VWQHE
+439 VWEHE
-444 VGNDQVNLVYNGEEG
+444 VGNDQVNLYKDV
-459 SDLAP
+459 DQQ
-464 VKPIPS
+464 VKAIPS

-489 GIDYNIAI
+489 GIDYNIGI

-516 NTYEYPASTPVTAT
+516 NTYEYPASAPVTTT

-538 LENIIRSA
+538 VENIIRPA
-546 INERKQGRN
+546 IITRKQGRN

>member
-6 QMFPIIYKPGILRDG
+6 QMFPITYKPGILRDG
-21 SFFQGSYCIRGQWV
+21 SPFQGSYCVQGQWV
-35 RFFRGQPQNIGGMR
+35 RFFRGQPQNIGGIK
-49 NFIFK
+49 NYV
-54 IIDPDSPLYGQIV
+54 LYIQT
-67 IIPSRSYPSS
+67 IPELLPPSS
-77 LIIWYD
+77 TPTAALIYYD
-83 ELGQHVLVGISI
+83 SDGNKHILVGVSLVTQQHKYSVIDATYNNIGGQTLTYFKKFTNPTNTLTQFVVVISI
-95 ANGNIPDVDLKTNL
+95 INTIPTQMILCLGMKNYTDINSSE
-109 IHAIYNSEGQETFIR
+109 AIST
-124 GYELTNNK
+124 
-132 DDPARLMQ
+132 
-140 FISVISNINNVH
+140 
-152 ENLILALDRRIYV
+152 ILA
-165 DITSNLPMQGGV
+165 
-177 VIKEVE
+177 KETTDGFFQVN
-183 YLPLEFPDFV
+183 FPDFV
-193 FKEATGGM
+193 LQEATGGM
-201 IYVGNRLFLY
+201 LYVGSRLFYY

-221 VAQEKSGQKTS
+221 IAADKSGEQTDL
-232 VQKPFLF
+232 QKPFLF
-239 FEDKY
+239 FKDKY

-258 WRGGTNTPTIIFWTL
+258 WRGGANSPTIIFWTL
-273 GSVIL
+273 GSVVL

-349 FDSLDMTKRQKVF
+349 FDTIDMSKRQRVF

-380 KADNVGC
+380 KDANVGC

-404 IERDSGYFDNVSGNM
+404 IERAAGYFDNTGGNM
-419 YTSGKNLIPYATP
+419 YTVGKNLSPYEG
-432 PDKDFCY
+432 DNNSY
-439 VWQHE
+439 VWEHE
-444 VGNDQVNLVYNGEEG
+444 VGNDQVNLYKEV
-459 SDLAP
+459 DQQ
-464 VKPIPS
+464 VKSIPS

-489 GIDYNIAI
+489 GIDYNIGI

-538 LENIIRSA
+538 LENIIRPA

>member
-6 QMFPIIYKPGILRDG
+6 QMFPITYKPGILRDG
-21 SFFQGSYCIRGQWV
+21 SPFQGSYSTGGQWV
-35 RFFRGQPQNIGGMR
+35 RFFRGQPQNIGGMK
-49 NFIFK
+49 NYV
-54 IIDPDSPLYGQIV
+54 LYIQT
-67 IIPSRSYPSS
+67 IPELLPPSS
-77 LIIWYD
+77 TPTAALIYYD
-83 ELGQHVLVGISI
+83 GDGNKHILVGVSLVTQQHKYSVIDATYNNIGGQTLTYFKKFTNPTNTLTQFVVVISI
-95 ANGNIPDVDLKTNL
+95 INTIPTQMILCLGMKNYTDINSSE
-109 IHAIYNSEGQETFIR
+109 AIST
-124 GYELTNNK
+124 
-132 DDPARLMQ
+132 
-140 FISVISNINNVH
+140 
-152 ENLILALDRRIYV
+152 ILA
-165 DITSNLPMQGGV
+165 
-177 VIKEVE
+177 KETTDGFFQVN
-183 YLPLEFPDFV
+183 FPDFV
-193 FKEATGGM
+193 LQEATGGM
-201 IYVGNRLFLY
+201 LYVGSRLFYY

-221 VAQEKSGQKTS
+221 IAADKSGEQTDL
-232 VQKPFLF
+232 QKPFLF
-239 FEDKY
+239 FKDKY

-258 WRGGTNTPTIIFWTL
+258 WRGGANSPTIIFWTL
-273 GSVIL
+273 GSVVL
-278 ITNTTGSNNQVIDDP
+278 ISNTTGSNNQVIDDP

-349 FDSLDMTKRQKVF
+349 FDSLDMTKRQRVF

-380 KADNVGC
+380 KDANVGC

-404 IERDSGYFDNVSGNM
+404 IERAAGYFDNTGGNM
-419 YTSGKNLIPYATP
+419 YTVGKNLSPYEG
-432 PDKDFCY
+432 DNNSY

-444 VGNDQVNLVYNGEEG
+444 VGNDQVNLYKEV
-459 SDLAP
+459 DQQ
-464 VKPIPS
+464 VKSIPS

-538 LENIIRSA
+538 LENIIRPA

>member
-6 QMFPIIYKPGILRDG
+6 QMFPIIYNPGILRDG
-21 SFFQGSYCIRGQWV
+21 SPFQGSYCSRGQWV
-35 RFFRGQPQNIGGMR
+35 RFFRGQPQNIGGMK
-49 NFIFK
+49 NYV
-54 IIDPDSPLYGQIV
+54 LYIQT
-67 IIPSRSYPSS
+67 IPELLPPSS
-77 LIIWYD
+77 TPTAVLIYYD
-83 ELGQHVLVGISI
+83 SDGNKHILVGVSLVTQQHKYSVIDATYNNIGSQTLTYFKKFTNPTNTLTQFVVVISI
-95 ANGNIPDVDLKTNL
+95 INSLPTQMILCLGMKNYTDINSSE
-109 IHAIYNSEGQETFIR
+109 AIS
-124 GYELTNNK
+124 
-132 DDPARLMQ
+132 
-140 FISVISNINNVH
+140 S
-152 ENLILALDRRIYV
+152 ILA
-165 DITSNLPMQGGV
+165 
-177 VIKEVE
+177 KEATDGFFQVN
-183 YLPLEFPDFV
+183 FPDFV
-193 FKEATGGM
+193 LQEATGGM
-201 IYVGNRLFLY
+201 IYVGSRLFYY

-221 VAQEKSGQKTS
+221 IAADKSGEQTDL
-232 VQKPFLF
+232 QKPFLF
-239 FEDKY
+239 FKDKY

-258 WRGGTNTPTIIFWTL
+258 WRGGANSPTIIFWTL
-273 GSVIL
+273 GSVVL

-349 FDSLDMTKRQKVF
+349 FDTIDMSKRQRVF

-380 KADNVGC
+380 KDANVGC

-404 IERDSGYFDNVSGNM
+404 IERAAGYFDNTGGNM
-419 YTSGKNLIPYATP
+419 YTVGKNLTPYEG
-432 PDKDFCY
+432 DNNSY
-439 VWQHE
+439 VWEHE
-444 VGNDQVNLVYNGEEG
+444 VGNDQVNLYKEV
-459 SDLAP
+459 DQQ
-464 VKPIPS
+464 VKAIPS

-489 GIDYNIAI
+489 GIDYNISI
-497 ERIEPNIVGTKKIK
+497 QRIEPNIVGTKKIK

-530 YNLTEDGE
+530 YNLTEDRE
-538 LENIIRSA
+538 LENIIRPA
-546 INERKQGRN
+546 INERIQGRN

>member
-6 QMFPIIYKPGILRDG
+6 QIFPITYKPGILRDG
-21 SFFQGSYCIRGQWV
+21 SPFQGSYSTGGQWV

-49 NFIFK
+49 NYVIYQK
-54 IIDPDSPLYGQIV
+54 GIPQILTPNSIPTNCIIYYDSKGDKHIL
-67 IIPSRSYPSS
+67 
-77 LIIWYD
+77 L
-83 ELGQHVLVGISI
+83 GISPTY
-95 ANGNIPDVDLKTNL
+95 GPGL
-109 IHAIYNSEGQETFIR
+109 S
-124 GYELTNNK
+124 
-132 DDPARLMQ
+132 
-140 FISVISNINNVH
+140 SVIDVTYTSTGSQTNTYSSTYTNPTNTLTQFVVVISIINSLPTQIILCLGMKNYTDINSS
-152 ENLILALDRRIYV
+152 EAISSILAKKD
-165 DITSNLPMQGGV
+165 TGGFFKV
-177 VIKEVE
+177 N
-183 YLPLEFPDFV
+183 FPDFV
-193 FKEATGGM
+193 LQEATGGM
-201 IYVGNRLFLY
+201 LYVGNRLFYY
-211 GNNGLVRWSS
+211 GSNGLVRWSS
-221 VAQEKSGQKTS
+221 IAAEKSGQQTIL
-232 VQKPFLF
+232 QKPFLF

-258 WRGGTNTPTIIFWTL
+258 WRGGVNAPTIIFWTL
-273 GSVIL
+273 GSVVL

-293 DDLSFSKKVLS
+293 DDLSFSRKVLS

-349 FDSLDMTKRQKVF
+349 FDSLDMSKRQKVF

-380 KADNVGC
+380 KDANVGC

-396 DNTWYDTG
+396 DNTWYDTD
-404 IERDSGYFDNVSGNM
+404 IERAAGYFDNTGGNM
-419 YTSGKNLIPYATP
+419 YTVGKNLSPYQG
-432 PDKDFCY
+432 DNNSY
-439 VWQHE
+439 VWEHE
-444 VGNDQVNLVYNGEEG
+444 VGNDQVNLYKEV
-459 SDLAP
+459 DQQ
-464 VKPIPS
+464 VKAIPS

-497 ERIEPNIVGTKKIK
+497 QRIEPNIVATEKIK

-538 LENIIRSA
+538 VENL
-546 INERKQGRN
+546 INASLG
-555 INFTFKSEGIGSGYQ
+555 
-570 MGTTF
+570 
-575 VLAEIDDGRP
+575 

>member
-21 SFFQGSYCIRGQWV
+21 SFFQGSYSTGGQWV

-49 NFIFK
+49 NYVI
-54 IIDPDSPLYGQIV
+54 YQQGVAQILTPNS
-67 IIPSRSYPSS
+67 IPTNA
-77 LIIWYD
+77 LIYYD
-83 ELGQHVLVGISI
+83 NKGDKHILLGISPTY
-95 ANGNIPDVDLKTNL
+95 GPGL
-109 IHAIYNSEGQETFIR
+109 S
-124 GYELTNNK
+124 
-132 DDPARLMQ
+132 
-140 FISVISNINNVH
+140 SVIDVTYTSTGSQTNTYSSAYTNPTNTLTQFVVVISIINSLPTQIILCLGMKNYRDINSSIAVY
-152 ENLILALDRRIYV
+152 NILAKKDTEGFFSI
-165 DITSNLPMQGGV
+165 N
-177 VIKEVE
+177 
-183 YLPLEFPDFV
+183 FPDFV
-193 FKEATGGM
+193 LKEATGGM
-201 IYVGNRLFLY
+201 LYVGNRLFYY

-221 VAQEKSGQKTS
+221 IAAEKSGEQMDL
-232 VQKPFLF
+232 QKPFLF
-239 FEDKY
+239 FKDKY

-258 WRGGTNTPTIIFWTL
+258 WRGGVNAPTIIFWTL

-278 ITNTTGSNNQVIDDP
+278 ITNTTGSNNQVTTDI
-293 DDLSFSKKVLS
+293 DDLSFNRKVLS

-349 FDSLDMTKRQKVF
+349 FDTIDMSKRQRVF

-380 KADNVGC
+380 KDANVGC

-396 DNTWYDTG
+396 DNTWYDTS
-404 IERDSGYFDNVSGNM
+404 IERAAGYFDNTGGNM
-419 YTSGKNLIPYATP
+419 YTVGKNLVPYEG
-432 PDKDFCY
+432 DNNSY
-439 VWQHE
+439 VWEHE
-444 VGNDQVNLVYNGEEG
+444 VGSDQVNLYKEV
-459 SDLAP
+459 DQQT
-464 VKPIPS
+464 KPIPS

-489 GIDYNIAI
+489 GIDYNISI
-497 ERIEPNIVGTKKIK
+497 QRIEPNIVGTKKVK

-516 NTYEYPASTPVTAT
+516 NTYEYPASNPVTAT
-530 YNLTEDGE
+530 YDLTEDKE
-538 LENIIRSA
+538 PDNIIKPA
-546 INERKQGRN
+546 INERVQGRN
-555 INFTFKSEGIGSGYQ
+555 ISFTFKSEGIGSGYQ
-570 MGTTF
+570 MGTSF

>member
-6 QMFPIIYKPGILRDG
+6 QMFPIIYNPGILRDG
-21 SFFQGSYCIRGQWV
+21 SPFQGSYCSRGQWV
-35 RFFRGQPQNIGGMR
+35 RFFRGQPQNIGGMK
-49 NFIFK
+49 NYV
-54 IIDPDSPLYGQIV
+54 LYIQT
-67 IIPSRSYPSS
+67 IPELLPPSS
-77 LIIWYD
+77 TPTAVLIYYD
-83 ELGQHVLVGISI
+83 SDGNKHILVGVSLVTQQHKYSVIDATYNNIGSQTLTYFKKFTNPTNTLTQFVVVISI
-95 ANGNIPDVDLKTNL
+95 INSLPTQMILCLGMKNYTDINSSE
-109 IHAIYNSEGQETFIR
+109 AIS
-124 GYELTNNK
+124 
-132 DDPARLMQ
+132 
-140 FISVISNINNVH
+140 S
-152 ENLILALDRRIYV
+152 ILA
-165 DITSNLPMQGGV
+165 
-177 VIKEVE
+177 KEATDGFFQVN
-183 YLPLEFPDFV
+183 FPDFV
-193 FKEATGGM
+193 LQEATGGM
-201 IYVGNRLFLY
+201 IYVGSRLFYY

-221 VAQEKSGQKTS
+221 IAADKSGEQTDL
-232 VQKPFLF
+232 QKPFLF
-239 FEDKY
+239 FKDKY

-258 WRGGTNTPTIIFWTL
+258 WRGGANSPTIIFWTL
-273 GSVIL
+273 GSVVL
-278 ITNTTGSNNQVIDDP
+278 ITNTTGSNNQATSDP
-293 DDLSFSKKVLS
+293 DDLSFSRKVLS

-349 FDSLDMTKRQKVF
+349 FDTIDMSKRQRVF

-380 KADNVGC
+380 KDANVGC

-404 IERDSGYFDNVSGNM
+404 IERAAGYFDNTGGNM
-419 YTSGKNLIPYATP
+419 YTVGKNLTPYEG
-432 PDKDFCY
+432 DNNSY
-439 VWQHE
+439 VWEHE
-444 VGNDQVNLVYNGEEG
+444 VGNDQVNLYKEV
-459 SDLAP
+459 DQQ
-464 VKPIPS
+464 VKAIPS

-489 GIDYNIAI
+489 GIDYNISI
-497 ERIEPNIVGTKKIK
+497 QRIEPNIVGTKKIK

-530 YNLTEDGE
+530 YNLTEDRE
-538 LENIIRSA
+538 LENIIRPA
-546 INERKQGRN
+546 INERIQGRN

>member
-21 SFFQGSYCIRGQWV
+21 SPFQGSYCTRGQWV
-35 RFFRGQPQNIGGMR
+35 RFFRGQPQNIGGMK
-49 NFIFK
+49 NYVIYLQTVPQILPPDFIPTNCLIYYDNEGNK
-54 IIDPDSPLYGQIV
+54 HILVGGSLVPDSILSSV
-67 IIPSRSYPSS
+67 IDFTYTSS
-77 LIIWYD
+77 GAQTYTWANRFTNPTNTLA
-83 ELGQHVLVGISI
+83 QFVVVISI
-95 ANGNIPDVDLKTNL
+95 I
-109 IHAIYNSEGQETFIR
+109 NSLPTQMILCLGMKNYT
-124 GYELTNNK
+124 
-132 DDPARLMQ
+132 D
-140 FISVISNINNVH
+140 INSS
-152 ENLILALDRRIYV
+152 EATSSILA
-165 DITSNLPMQGGV
+165 
-177 VIKEVE
+177 KEATDGFFQVN
-183 YLPLEFPDFV
+183 FPDFV
-193 FKEATGGM
+193 LKEATGGM
-201 IYVGNRLFLY
+201 LYVGNRLFYY

-221 VAQEKSGQKTS
+221 IAAEKSGQQTS
-232 VQKPFLF
+232 LQKPFLF

-258 WRGGTNTPTIIFWTL
+258 WRGGANSPTIIFWTL
-273 GSVIL
+273 GSVVL
-278 ITNTTGSNNQVIDDP
+278 ISNTTGSNNQVIDDP
-293 DDLSFSKKVLS
+293 DDLSFSKKILS

-310 SSNSVVEYDGIFY
+310 SSNSIVEYDGIFY

-349 FDSLDMTKRQKVF
+349 FDTIDMSKRQRVF

-380 KADNVGC
+380 KDANVGC

-396 DNTWYDTG
+396 DNTWYDTD
-404 IERDSGYFDNVSGNM
+404 IERAAGYFDNTGGNM
-419 YTSGKNLIPYATP
+419 YTVGKNLSPYE
-432 PDKDFCY
+432 DDNNSY

-444 VGNDQVNLVYNGEEG
+444 VGNDQVNLYKDVDEQ
-459 SDLAP
+459 
-464 VKPIPS
+464 VKAIPS

-489 GIDYNIAI
+489 GIDYNIGI
-497 ERIEPNIVGTKKIK
+497 ERIEPNIVATEKIK

-516 NTYEYPASTPVTAT
+516 NTYEYPASPPVTAT
-530 YNLTEDGE
+530 YDLTEDGE
-538 LENIIRSA
+538 VENTVRPA

>member
-6 QMFPIIYKPGILRDG
+6 QMFPITYKPGILRDG
-21 SFFQGSYCIRGQWV
+21 SLFQGSYSTGGQWV

-49 NFIFK
+49 NYVIYLETVPQILPPDFI
-54 IIDPDSPLYGQIV
+54 PTNC
-67 IIPSRSYPSS
+67 
-77 LIIWYD
+77 LIYYD
-83 ELGQHVLVGISI
+83 NEGNKHILVGGSIVSDSILSSVIDVTYTSSGAQTYTWANRFTNPINTLAQFVVVISI
-95 ANGNIPDVDLKTNL
+95 I
-109 IHAIYNSEGQETFIR
+109 NSLPTQMILCLGMKNYT
-124 GYELTNNK
+124 
-132 DDPARLMQ
+132 D
-140 FISVISNINNVH
+140 INSS
-152 ENLILALDRRIYV
+152 EAASSILA
-165 DITSNLPMQGGV
+165 
-177 VIKEVE
+177 KEATDGFFQVN
-183 YLPLEFPDFV
+183 FPDFV
-193 FKEATGGM
+193 LKEATGGM
-201 IYVGNRLFLY
+201 LYVGNRLFYY

-221 VAQEKSGQKTS
+221 IAAEKSGQQTS
-232 VQKPFLF
+232 LQKPFLF

-258 WRGGTNTPTIIFWTL
+258 WRGGTNSPTIIFWTL
-273 GSVIL
+273 GSVVL
-278 ITNTTGSNNQVIDDP
+278 ISNTTGSNNQIIDDP
-293 DDLSFSKKVLS
+293 DDLSFSRKVLS

-349 FDSLDMTKRQKVF
+349 FDTIDMSKRQRVF

-380 KADNVGC
+380 KDANVGC

-396 DNTWYDTG
+396 DNTWYDTD
-404 IERDSGYFDNVSGNM
+404 IERAAGYFDNTGGNM
-419 YTSGKNLIPYATP
+419 YTVGKNLNPYEG
-432 PDKDFCY
+432 DNNNY
-439 VWQHE
+439 VWEHE
-444 VGNDQVNLVYNGEEG
+444 VGNDQVNLYKDV
-459 SDLAP
+459 DQQ
-464 VKPIPS
+464 VKAIPS

-516 NTYEYPASTPVTAT
+516 NTYEYPASAPVTAT

-538 LENIIRSA
+538 VENLIRPA

>member
-6 QMFPIIYKPGILRDG
+6 QMFPITYKPGILRDG
-21 SFFQGSYCIRGQWV
+21 SPFQGSYSTGGQWV

-49 NFIFK
+49 NYV
-54 IIDPDSPLYGQIV
+54 LYLQT
-67 IIPSRSYPSS
+67 IPELLPPSS
-77 LIIWYD
+77 TPTAVLIYYD
-83 ELGQHVLVGISI
+83 TDRNKHILVGVSLVTQQHKYSVIDATYNNIGSQTLTYFKKFTNPTNTLTQFVVVISI
-95 ANGNIPDVDLKTNL
+95 INTIPTQMILCLGMKNYTDINSSE
-109 IHAIYNSEGQETFIR
+109 AIST
-124 GYELTNNK
+124 
-132 DDPARLMQ
+132 
-140 FISVISNINNVH
+140 
-152 ENLILALDRRIYV
+152 ILA
-165 DITSNLPMQGGV
+165 
-177 VIKEVE
+177 KETTDGFFQVN
-183 YLPLEFPDFV
+183 FPDFV
-193 FKEATGGM
+193 LQEATGGM
-201 IYVGNRLFLY
+201 LYVGSRLFYY

-221 VAQEKSGQKTS
+221 IAADKSGEQTDL
-232 VQKPFLF
+232 QKPFLF
-239 FEDKY
+239 FKDKY

-258 WRGGTNTPTIIFWTL
+258 WRGGANSPTIIFWTL
-273 GSVIL
+273 GSVVL

-349 FDSLDMTKRQKVF
+349 FDTIDMSKRQRVF

-380 KADNVGC
+380 KDANVGC

-404 IERDSGYFDNVSGNM
+404 IERAAGYFDNTGGNM
-419 YTSGKNLIPYATP
+419 YTVGKNLSPYEG
-432 PDKDFCY
+432 DNNSY

-444 VGNDQVNLVYNGEEG
+444 VGNDQVNLYKEV
-459 SDLAP
+459 DQQ
-464 VKPIPS
+464 VKSIPS

-538 LENIIRSA
+538 LENIIRPA

>member
-6 QMFPIIYKPGILRDG
+6 QMFPIIYNPGILRDG
-21 SFFQGSYCIRGQWV
+21 SPFQGSYCSRGQWV
-35 RFFRGQPQNIGGMR
+35 RFFRGQPQNIGGMK
-49 NFIFK
+49 NYV
-54 IIDPDSPLYGQIV
+54 LYIQT
-67 IIPSRSYPSS
+67 IPELLPPSS
-77 LIIWYD
+77 TPTAVLIYYD
-83 ELGQHVLVGISI
+83 SDGNKHILVGVSLVTQQHKYSVIDATYNNIGSQTLTYFKKFTNPTNTLTQFVVVISI
-95 ANGNIPDVDLKTNL
+95 INSLPTQMILCLGMKNYTDINSSE
-109 IHAIYNSEGQETFIR
+109 AIS
-124 GYELTNNK
+124 
-132 DDPARLMQ
+132 
-140 FISVISNINNVH
+140 S
-152 ENLILALDRRIYV
+152 ILA
-165 DITSNLPMQGGV
+165 
-177 VIKEVE
+177 KEATDGFFQVN
-183 YLPLEFPDFV
+183 FPDFV
-193 FKEATGGM
+193 LQEATGGM
-201 IYVGNRLFLY
+201 IYVGSRLFYY

-221 VAQEKSGQKTS
+221 IAADKSGEQTDL
-232 VQKPFLF
+232 QKPFLF
-239 FEDKY
+239 FKDKY

-258 WRGGTNTPTIIFWTL
+258 WRGGANSPTIIFWTL
-273 GSVIL
+273 GSVVL

-349 FDSLDMTKRQKVF
+349 FDTIDMSKRQRVF

-380 KADNVGC
+380 KDANVGC

-396 DNTWYDTG
+396 DNTWYDTA
-404 IERDSGYFDNVSGNM
+404 IERAAGYFDNTGGNM
-419 YTSGKNLIPYATP
+419 YTVGKNLSPYEG
-432 PDKDFCY
+432 DNNSY
-439 VWQHE
+439 VWEHE
-444 VGNDQVNLVYNGEEG
+444 VGNDQVNLYKEVEEQ
-459 SDLAP
+459 
-464 VKPIPS
+464 VKAIPS

-489 GIDYNIAI
+489 GIDYNIGI

-516 NTYEYPASTPVTAT
+516 NTYEYPTSTPVTAT
-530 YNLTEDGE
+530 YDLTIDGE
-538 LENIIRSA
+538 ENTVRPA

-575 VLAEIDDGRP
+575 VLAEINDGRP